1 MLLQPFSSRP
11 RCFRRVGSLHSGADG
26 AARVDAWG
34 WPYFAVNASG
44 DISVRPYGTAT
55 MAHQEIDLMK
65 IVKKVASDPK
75 HSGGLGLQLPLIV
88 RLPDLLKFKISYYI
102 PICFSNGSNYFSF
115 PSLSFSKSTTLIKNH
130 DNVTHKR

>member
-1 MLLQPFSSRP
+1 
-11 RCFRRVGSLHSGADG
+11 
-26 AARVDAWG
+26 
-34 WPYFAVNASG
+34 
-44 DISVRPYGTAT
+44 
-55 MAHQEIDLMK
+55 MK
-65 IVKKVASDPK
+65 IVEKVASDPK